1 MSHPPICLRTVN
13 ERAVL
18 ESVLCVSYSHFGVTV
33 KSVPKHVRLGKY
45 GTINAGSNFL
55 YTYILGEARRKC

>member
-1 MSHPPICLRTVN
+1 MFRTHTL
-13 ERAVL
+13 VL
-18 ESVLCVSYSHFGVTV
+18 QVGQL